1 MAAAC
6 GGSRYK
12 TVMQQPSAQAV
23 VTIHRQRV
31 LQPGLDHVIH
41 RKASCAEATASA
53 WGLNRSTTRKRPETP
68 TRAGTSW
75 LRQRRG
81 RAQEAPCSASAAP
94 RAPSTSLAFKNT
106 CTILMDCAAASHARR
121 APRCRSRPSR
131 SRFNQSRFN
140 QSRFNRARIQARTT
154 PCACQA
160 TTTAAT
166 PASCPAAASPR
177 HAPPVV
183 GPGSPRPAGGPR
195 RHRDRPD
202 RSVFLL

>member
-121 APRCRSRPSR
+121 APRCRSRS
-131 SRFNQSRFN
+131 
-140 QSRFNRARIQARTT
+140 NRARIQARTT